1 MTDIATDLNATIA
14 SAVNARI
21 EAAVLEALS
30 GDEVIGRYVTAA
42 LYQPIEVGSGYSK
55 RKTTFLKETLDGAI
69 RDATKAAVASILAT
83 ERPLIEDEVRKALRR
98 GVAKMAEGIASSL
111 ADNAANGYGVTV
123 ELKLPGERY

>member
-1 MTDIATDLNATIA
+1 MTEITADPNATIA
-14 SAVNARI
+14 NAVNAVNAVNARI

-30 GDEVIGRYVTAA
+30 GVEVI
-42 LYQPIEVGSGYSK
+42 
-55 RKTTFLKETLDGAI
+55 GAI